1 MYIAK
6 IAQIWHLGALWG
18 CASIE
23 IHLPWNPRWRVGR
36 LHPISNTYIVV
47 TQPRIVWFCSN
58 LVHSLIT
65 WHQICH
71 RHSKSGGQR
80 TRSQRK
86 MLSDRQIVAFV
97 YEIWVA
103 ESNGDVWI
111 LIERLEIVSAHVRYR
126 FGAQNK

>member
-1 MYIAK
+1 
-6 IAQIWHLGALWG
+6 
-18 CASIE
+18 
-23 IHLPWNPRWRVGR
+23 
-36 LHPISNTYIVV
+36 
-47 TQPRIVWFCSN
+47 
-58 LVHSLIT
+58 
-65 WHQICH
+65 
-71 RHSKSGGQR
+71 
-80 TRSQRK
+80 